1 MQIAN
6 PNESCSKC
14 GMRANEAVRHCQAC
28 GFDLGPPNVR
38 ASRTAKE
45 VAALQVRYE
54 NELEIAKKSGYSA
67 ELDAFAKLVA
77 ERSSVVV
84 SMTAE
89 VALQLVA
96 NEGNLYANYEQL
108 VGGGSRVPAKFE
120 NDSHRLAVVGSLFG
134 SYGEKLRYGVL
145 SLTKNG
151 LPTYGEIF
159 CRLKPITIDTRVSF
173 LEWNSYRFASE
184 KKPSATDQFP
194 PGYRAD
200 WERRSV
206 LAAVK
211 LGTQLQCG
219 QTEKD
224 WEGMLVVSD
233 GKNRTLDDFIE
244 AHIYEGF
251 NVFSIEAMTAAANIL
266 RGRRTLVRAVITKFE
281 KMQARS

>member
-1 MQIAN
+1 MRIADADECC
-6 PNESCSKC
+6 PKC

-45 VAALQVRYE
+45 VAALQIRYE
-54 NELEIAKKSGYSA
+54 DELANAKKSGCST
-67 ELDAFAKLVA
+67 ELDAFTKLVA

-84 SMTAE
+84 SMSAE
-89 VALQLVA
+89 VALQLVSD
-96 NEGNLYANYEQL
+96 ESNLYANYEQL
-108 VGGGSRVPAKFE
+108 VGGGSRVPARFE

-173 LEWNSYRFASE
+173 LEWNSYRFADE
-184 KKPSATDQFP
+184 RKPSAGNEFP

-200 WERRSV
+200 WERRNI

-211 LGTQLQCG
+211 LGTELQRG

-224 WEGMLVVSD
+224 WEGILVASD
-233 GKNRTLDDFIE
+233 GANRSLDDFIE
-244 AHIYEGF
+244 AQIYEGF
-251 NVFSIEAMTAAANIL
+251 NVFSIESMTAAASIAK
-266 RGRRTLVRAVITKFE
+266 GRRTLVRAAIAKFVR
-281 KMQARS
+281 MQAKS